1 MFKKVFGDKEN
12 TNPIRILLKCILDID
27 AKEIEILNPEVIG
40 SSYYDKRT
48 IVDLIV
54 KLEDGTK
61 IGIEMNTNVNKYL
74 IDRNIFY
81 MFKIMSSDMKKGS
94 LYSSLNKHIQIN
106 IDCEGKHIKPIERYS
121 LMERENYK
129 ILTDKIEIVRVNLP
143 YYVEKCYNEDAKKLD
158 YKDKFI
164 GIIGIENN
172 NLLKSLT
179 EGDKSMEEI
188 ASKVEDFSNDEEI
201 IGAYDAEWHK
211 IETERVVKLANQ
223 EEREEINVL
232 RREVEARIQE
242 VEARIQEVEA
252 TKQEVEATKQ
262 EVEATK
268 QEVEATKQEVEATR
282 KTFIEEGSLSEKKL
296 ITLNMLMEVAFS
308 GIPDDSRSRI
318 SSISPCSSIVRTRL
332 SMRPY
337 SSARTSS
344 SSANHTGEKRSGI
357 SCVFRLCSV
366 MVCPVS
372 R

>member
-81 MFKIMSSDMKKGS
+81 MFKIMSSDMKKGN
-94 LYSSLNKHIQIN
+94 LYSKLNKHIQIN

-121 LMERENYK
+121 LMERERYK

-143 YYVEKCYNEDAKKLD
+143 YYVEKCYNVDTDELD

-164 GIIGIENN
+164 GIIGIENK

-179 EGDKSMEEI
+179 KGDESMEDI
-188 ASKVEDFSNDEEI
+188 ASKVEDFSRDEEI
-201 IGAYDAEWHK
+201 LGAYDAEWHK
-211 IETERVVKLANQ
+211 IETERVVKLAF
-223 EEREEINVL
+223 EEEMEEAKK
-232 RREVEARIQE
+232 EVEESKKE
-242 VEARIQEVEA
+242 VEESKKEVEES
-252 TKQEVEATKQ
+252 KKEVEKLKQ
-262 EVEATK
+262 SY
-268 QEVEATKQEVEATR
+268 
-282 KTFIEEGSLSEKKL
+282 IEIG
-296 ITLNMLMEVAFS
+296 
-308 GIPDDSRSRI
+308 
-318 SSISPCSSIVRTRL
+318 
-332 SMRPY
+332 
-337 SSARTSS
+337 
-344 SSANHTGEKRSGI
+344 
-357 SCVFRLCSV
+357 
-366 MVCPVS
+366 
-372 R
+372 

>member
-12 TNPIRILLKCILDID
+12 TNPIKILLKCILDIE
-27 AKEIEILNPEVIG
+27 AKEIEILNPEIIG

-61 IGIEMNTNVNKYL
+61 IGVEMNTNVNKYL
-74 IDRNIFY
+74 IDRNVFY
-81 MFKIMSSDMKKGS
+81 MFKVMSHDMRKGNM
-94 LYSSLNKHIQIN
+94 YNTLNRHIQIN

-121 LMERENYK
+121 LMEREKHK

-143 YYVEKCYNEDAKKLD
+143 YYVEKCYNEDVKKLD

-223 EEREEINVL
+223 EEYEEQRRDIEERKRDIAKL
-232 RREVEARIQE
+232 RKEFEE
-242 VEARIQEVEA
+242 S
-252 TKQEVEATKQ
+252 KQEFEESKQKLEEDKQ
-262 EVEATK
+262 EFE
-268 QEVEATKQEVEATR
+268 
-282 KTFIEEGSLSEKKL
+282 EKKQSYVNEG
-296 ITLNMLMEVAFS
+296 IEQTAVNMLKENLD
-308 GIPDDSRSRI
+308 INII
-318 SSISPCSSIVRTRL
+318 SKV
-332 SMRPY
+332 
-337 SSARTSS
+337 
-344 SSANHTGEKRSGI
+344 TGLNIAQIKELGSK
-357 SCVFRLCSV
+357 
-366 MVCPVS
+366 
-372 R
+372 

>member
-81 MFKIMSSDMKKGS
+81 MFKIMSSDMKKGN
-94 LYSSLNKHIQIN
+94 LYSKLNKHIQIN

-121 LMERENYK
+121 LMERERYK

-143 YYVEKCYNEDAKKLD
+143 YYVEKCYNVDTDELD

-164 GIIGIENN
+164 GIIGIENK

-179 EGDKSMEEI
+179 KGDESMEDI
-188 ASKVEDFSNDEEI
+188 ASKVEDFSRDEEI
-201 IGAYDAEWHK
+201 LGAYDAEWHK
-211 IETERVVKLANQ
+211 IETERVVKLAF
-223 EEREEINVL
+223 EEEMEEAKKAFEEEMEESKKAFEEEMEVSKK
-232 RREVEARIQE
+232 EVEELKQSYIE
-242 VEARIQEVEA
+242 VGLEQTAINMLKENMDIN
-252 TKQEVEATKQ
+252 
-262 EVEATK
+262 
-268 QEVEATKQEVEATR
+268 
-282 KTFIEEGSLSEKKL
+282 FISKITGLNIDQIKKL
-296 ITLNMLMEVAFS
+296 ES
-308 GIPDDSRSRI
+308 
-318 SSISPCSSIVRTRL
+318 
-332 SMRPY
+332 
-337 SSARTSS
+337 
-344 SSANHTGEKRSGI
+344 K
-357 SCVFRLCSV
+357 
-366 MVCPVS
+366 
-372 R
+372 

>member
-81 MFKIMSSDMKKGS
+81 MFKVMSSDMKKGS
-94 LYSSLNKHIQIN
+94 LYSKLNKHIQIN
-106 IDCEGKHIKPIERYS
+106 IDCEGSHIKPIERYS
-121 LMERENYK
+121 LMEREKYK

-143 YYVEKCYNEDAKKLD
+143 YYVEKCYNEDTKKLD

-179 EGDKSMEEI
+179 KGDKSMEDI
-188 ASKVEDFSNDEEI
+188 ACKVEDFSSDEEI

-211 IETERVVKLANQ
+211 METERVVKLAFEEEKQEFQ
-223 EEREEINVL
+223 EEKQEFQEEKQ
-232 RREVEARIQE
+232 EFQEKMQE
-242 VEARIQEVEA
+242 V
-252 TKQEVEATKQ
+252 K
-262 EVEATK
+262 
-268 QEVEATKQEVEATR
+268 
-282 KTFIEEGSLSEKKL
+282 KKL
-296 ITLNMLMEVAFS
+296 EEQKESYVKEGLEQTAVNMLNRKFDIKFISEV
-308 GIPDDSRSRI
+308 
-318 SSISPCSSIVRTRL
+318 
-332 SMRPY
+332 
-337 SSARTSS
+337 
-344 SSANHTGEKRSGI
+344 TGLNIDQIKKLESKK
-357 SCVFRLCSV
+357 
-366 MVCPVS
+366 
-372 R
+372 

>member
-94 LYSSLNKHIQIN
+94 MYSKLNKHIQIN

-121 LMERENYK
+121 LMEREKYK

-143 YYVEKCYNEDAKKLD
+143 YYVEKCYNEDINKLD
-158 YKDKFI
+158 YRDKFI
-164 GIIGIENN
+164 GIIGIENK

-179 EGDKSMEEI
+179 EGDGNMEEI
-188 ASKVEDFSNDEEI
+188 ASKVEDFSSDEEI
-201 IGAYDAEWHK
+201 LGAYDAEWHK
-211 IETERVVKLANQ
+211 METERVVKLA
-223 EEREEINVL
+223 
-232 RREVEARIQE
+232 
-242 VEARIQEVEA
+242 
-252 TKQEVEATKQ
+252 
-262 EVEATK
+262 
-268 QEVEATKQEVEATR
+268 
-282 KTFIEEGSLSEKKL
+282 IEEEKLANQKEYEEHKKEIEESKKEIEESKKELEEQKHSYVKEVLEQTVINMLNRKLDINLISEVTGLNINQIKKL
-296 ITLNMLMEVAFS
+296 ES
-308 GIPDDSRSRI
+308 
-318 SSISPCSSIVRTRL
+318 
-332 SMRPY
+332 
-337 SSARTSS
+337 
-344 SSANHTGEKRSGI
+344 K
-357 SCVFRLCSV
+357 
-366 MVCPVS
+366 
-372 R
+372 

>member
-12 TNPIRILLKCILDID
+12 TKPLKILLKCILDID

-94 LYSSLNKHIQIN
+94 LYSELNKHIQIN

-121 LMERENYK
+121 LMEKEKHK

-143 YYVEKCYNEDAKKLD
+143 YYVEKCYNEDINELD

-164 GIIGIENN
+164 GIIGIENK

-179 EGDKSMEEI
+179 EGDKNMEDI
-188 ASKVEDFSNDEEI
+188 ASKVEDFSSDEEI
-201 IGAYDAEWHK
+201 LGAYDAEWHK
-211 IETERVVKLANQ
+211 METERVVKLANQ
-223 EEREEINVL
+223 EEYEEHKKELEELQKGLEQTKKEVEEIQKEL
-232 RREVEARIQE
+232 
-242 VEARIQEVEA
+242 
-252 TKQEVEATKQ
+252 
-262 EVEATK
+262 
-268 QEVEATKQEVEATR
+268 
-282 KTFIEEGSLSEKKL
+282 EEGQKELKEGQKELGEGQKEL
-296 ITLNMLMEVAFS
+296 EEQKQAYVKEGIEQTVLNMLNRKLDINLISEV
-308 GIPDDSRSRI
+308 
-318 SSISPCSSIVRTRL
+318 
-332 SMRPY
+332 
-337 SSARTSS
+337 
-344 SSANHTGEKRSGI
+344 TGLNIDQIKKLESK
-357 SCVFRLCSV
+357 
-366 MVCPVS
+366 
-372 R
+372 

>member
-81 MFKIMSSDMKKGS
+81 MFKVMSSDMKKGR
-94 LYSSLNKHIQIN
+94 LYNELNKHIQIN

-121 LMERENYK
+121 LMEREKYQ

-143 YYVEKCYNEDAKKLD
+143 YYVEKCYNEDVKKLD

-164 GIIGIENN
+164 GIIGIENK

-179 EGDKSMEEI
+179 KGDESMEDI
-188 ASKVEDFSNDEEI
+188 ASKVEDFSSNEEI
-201 IGAYDAEWHK
+201 LGAYDAEWHK
-211 IETERVVKLANQ
+211 METERVIRLAD
-223 EEREEINVL
+223 EETKEEIRKL
-232 RREVEARIQE
+232 RKEVEEIQS
-242 VEARIQEVEA
+242 Q
-252 TKQEVEATKQ
+252 
-262 EVEATK
+262 
-268 QEVEATKQEVEATR
+268 
-282 KTFIEEGSLSEKKL
+282 IEEGQKELEEGQKELEENKKEFEEQKRSYIKEGLEQGIEQTALNLLKENVDIGIISKVTGLNISQIKKL
-296 ITLNMLMEVAFS
+296 ES
-308 GIPDDSRSRI
+308 
-318 SSISPCSSIVRTRL
+318 
-332 SMRPY
+332 
-337 SSARTSS
+337 
-344 SSANHTGEKRSGI
+344 EQ
-357 SCVFRLCSV
+357 
-366 MVCPVS
+366 
-372 R
+372 